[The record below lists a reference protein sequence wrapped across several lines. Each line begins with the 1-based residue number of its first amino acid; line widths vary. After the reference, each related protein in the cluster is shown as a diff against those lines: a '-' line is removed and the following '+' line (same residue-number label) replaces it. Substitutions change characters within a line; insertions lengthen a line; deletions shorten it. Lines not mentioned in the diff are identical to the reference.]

1 MAQLVRHKLPLFVG
15 TNFFVT
21 LVNDPMNVRPFCRS
35 PVDHAAI
42 STACSDSFS
51 QVKNIGDPHF
61 NDPIRFDKQPSRP
74 FPQDSHTSSTAS
86 PSISSIM
93 SSMSFQTFTNFL
105 PLSWSSSQ
113 QSFAAPAASTSLCH
127 STSSSVS
134 EATVVPDAISPRKCG
149 YVSRK
154 KQLQLLKAQMEMEG
168 VGTVRA
174 PVQCK
179 KCDRDLVF
187 I

>member
-1 MAQLVRHKLPLFVG
+1 MILHKLPLFVG
-15 TNFFVT
+15 TNFLWPQWMTRWT
-21 LVNDPMNVRPFCRS
+21 LVLFYRS

-42 STACSDSFS
+42 STASSNSFS
-51 QVKNIGDPHF
+51 QMKNISDLHS
-61 NDPIRFDKQPSRP
+61 NDPNCFDNKQP
-74 FPQDSHTSSTAS
+74 PQDSHPHTSSTAS

-134 EATVVPDAISPRKCG
+134 EATVVPDAVSPKKCG

-168 VGTVRA
+168 VGTMRT

-187 I
+187 IWGN

>member
-1 MAQLVRHKLPLFVG
+1 
-15 TNFFVT
+15 VT
-21 LVNDPMNVRPFCRS
+21 SVNDAMNSRPFCRS
-35 PVDHAAI
+35 PVDDAAI
-42 STACSDSFS
+42 STASSNSFS
-51 QVKNIGDPHF
+51 QIKNIGDPNF
-61 NDPIRFDKQPSRP
+61 NDPIRFDNYSRP
-74 FPQDSHTSSTAS
+74 FPQDSHPHTSSTVS

-134 EATVVPDAISPRKCG
+134 EATVVPDAVSPKKCG

-168 VGTVRA
+168 VGTVRT

>member
-1 MAQLVRHKLPLFVG
+1 
-15 TNFFVT
+15 
-21 LVNDPMNVRPFCRS
+21 MNSRPFCRS

-42 STACSDSFS
+42 STASSNSFS
-51 QVKNIGDPHF
+51 QMKNIGDPHS
-61 NDPIRFDKQPSRP
+61 NDPIRFDNQPRLLS
-74 FPQDSHTSSTAS
+74 QDSHPHTSSTAS
-86 PSISSIM
+86 PISSIM

-113 QSFAAPAASTSLCH
+113 QSFAAPAASSSLCH

-134 EATVVPDAISPRKCG
+134 EATVVPDAVSLKKCG

-154 KQLQLLKAQMEMEG
+154 KQLQLLKAQMERKG
-168 VGTVRA
+168 VGTMRT

>member
-1 MAQLVRHKLPLFVG
+1 M
-15 TNFFVT
+15 
-21 LVNDPMNVRPFCRS
+21 
-35 PVDHAAI
+35 
-42 STACSDSFS
+42 
-51 QVKNIGDPHF
+51 KNIGDLHP
-61 NDPIRFDKQPSRP
+61 NDPIRFDKRP
-74 FPQDSHTSSTAS
+74 LPQDSHPHTSSTAS

-93 SSMSFQTFTNFL
+93 SSFQTFTNFL

-113 QSFAAPAASTSLCH
+113 QSFAAPTSSSSLCH

-134 EATVVPDAISPRKCG
+134 EATVVPDAVSPKKSS

-168 VGTVRA
+168 VGTMRT

>member
-1 MAQLVRHKLPLFVG
+1 MSDVGNPNCDDSILSDKHSRLF
-15 TNFFVT
+15 
-21 LVNDPMNVRPFCRS
+21 LK
-35 PVDHAAI
+35 
-42 STACSDSFS
+42 DS
-51 QVKNIGDPHF
+51 
-61 NDPIRFDKQPSRP
+61 R
-74 FPQDSHTSSTAS
+74 SHTSST
-86 PSISSIM
+86 PPPFISSIM
-93 SSMSFQTFTNFL
+93 SSMSFQTFTNFI

-113 QSFAAPAASTSLCH
+113 QLSATPVASSSSLCH
-127 STSSSVS
+127 SISSSLS
-134 EATVVPDAISPRKCG
+134 EATVIPDAVPCRKRG

-168 VGTVRA
+168 VATMKT

>member
-1 MAQLVRHKLPLFVG
+1 
-15 TNFFVT
+15 VT
-21 LVNDPMNVRPFCRS
+21 SVNDPMNSRPFCRS
-35 PVDHAAI
+35 PVNHAAI
-42 STACSDSFS
+42 STASSNSFS
-51 QVKNIGDPHF
+51 QMKNIGDPQF
-61 NDPIRFDKQPSRP
+61 DVPPDKQPRP
-74 FPQDSHTSSTAS
+74 FPQDSHPHTSSTAS

-93 SSMSFQTFTNFL
+93 SSMSLQTFTNFL
-105 PLSWSSSQ
+105 PLSWSSPQ
-113 QSFAAPAASTSLCH
+113 QSFSAPAASTSLCH
-127 STSSSVS
+127 SASSSVS
-134 EATVVPDAISPRKCG
+134 EATVVPDAVSPRKCG

-168 VGTVRA
+168 VGIMRT

>member
-1 MAQLVRHKLPLFVG
+1 M
-15 TNFFVT
+15 
-21 LVNDPMNVRPFCRS
+21 
-35 PVDHAAI
+35 
-42 STACSDSFS
+42 
-51 QVKNIGDPHF
+51 KNIGDPHS
-61 NDPIRFDKQPSRP
+61 NDPIRFDNQPRLLS
-74 FPQDSHTSSTAS
+74 QDSHPHTSSTAS
-86 PSISSIM
+86 PISSIM

-113 QSFAAPAASTSLCH
+113 QSFVAPAASSSLCH
-127 STSSSVS
+127 STSSSIS
-134 EATVVPDAISPRKCG
+134 EATVVPDAVSPKRCG

-154 KQLQLLKAQMEMEG
+154 KQLQLLKAQMEMKG
-168 VGTVRA
+168 VGTMKT

>member
-1 MAQLVRHKLPLFVG
+1 M
-15 TNFFVT
+15 
-21 LVNDPMNVRPFCRS
+21 
-35 PVDHAAI
+35 
-42 STACSDSFS
+42 
-51 QVKNIGDPHF
+51 KNIGVPNF
-61 NDPIRFDKQPSRP
+61 NDSVRFDKQPRP
-74 FPQDSHTSSTAS
+74 LPQDSHPHTSSTAS

-113 QSFAAPAASTSLCH
+113 QSVVAPAASTSLCH

-134 EATVVPDAISPRKCG
+134 EAAVVPNAALPKKCG

-154 KQLQLLKAQMEMEG
+154 KQLQLLKAQMEIGG
-168 VGTVRA
+168 VGTMRT

>member
-1 MAQLVRHKLPLFVG
+1 
-15 TNFFVT
+15 
-21 LVNDPMNVRPFCRS
+21 MNY
-35 PVDHAAI
+35 I
-42 STACSDSFS
+42 SDLQFDDS
-51 QVKNIGDPHF
+51 
-61 NDPIRFDKQPSRP
+61 IRFGKQSRP
-74 FPQDSHTSSTAS
+74 SPQDSHLHTSSTAS

-93 SSMSFQTFTNFL
+93 SSMSLQTFTNFL

-127 STSSSVS
+127 SASSSVS
-134 EATVVPDAISPRKCG
+134 EATVVPDAVSPRKCG

-154 KQLQLLKAQMEMEG
+154 KQLQLLKAQMEVKS
-168 VGTVRA
+168 VGTIRT

>member
-1 MAQLVRHKLPLFVG
+1 
-15 TNFFVT
+15 
-21 LVNDPMNVRPFCRS
+21 MNSRPFCRS

-42 STACSDSFS
+42 STASSDSFS
-51 QVKNIGDPHF
+51 QMKNIGDPHS
-61 NDPIRFDKQPSRP
+61 NDPIRFDKQPRP
-74 FPQDSHTSSTAS
+74 LPQDSHPHTSSTAS

-105 PLSWSSSQ
+105 PLPWSSSQ
-113 QSFAAPAASTSLCH
+113 QSAATPTTSTSLCH
-127 STSSSVS
+127 STCSSVS
-134 EATVVPDAISPRKCG
+134 EATVVPDAALPKKCG

-154 KQLQLLKAQMEMEG
+154 KQLQLLRAQMEMED
-168 VGTVRA
+168 VGTMRM

>member
-1 MAQLVRHKLPLFVG
+1 
-15 TNFFVT
+15 
-21 LVNDPMNVRPFCRS
+21 MNSRPSCRS
-35 PVDHAAI
+35 PVDHTAI
-42 STACSDSFS
+42 STACSNSFS
-51 QVKNIGDPHF
+51 QMKNISDPQF
-61 NDPIRFDKQPSRP
+61 NGPLDKQPRP
-74 FPQDSHTSSTAS
+74 IPQDSHPHTSSTAS

-93 SSMSFQTFTNFL
+93 SSMSLQTFTNFL
-105 PLSWSSSQ
+105 PLSWSSPQ
-113 QSFAAPAASTSLCH
+113 QSFSAPAASTSLCH

-134 EATVVPDAISPRKCG
+134 EATVVPDAVSPRKCG

-168 VGTVRA
+168 VGTVRT